1 MDKLDRAGSILMF
14 FDLYIEE
21 KEVDLMYKKRD
32 GDEKEMTCR
41 QVCRENQVLA
51 FVHSQNKK

>member
-1 MDKLDRAGSILMF
+1 
-14 FDLYIEE
+14 
-21 KEVDLMYKKRD
+21 MYKKRD

>member
-1 MDKLDRAGSILMF
+1 
-14 FDLYIEE
+14 
-21 KEVDLMYKKRD
+21 MYKKRD

-51 FVHSQNKK
+51 FVHSQNRKLLTIYVGVMS